1 MQILSQEVLDYLNS
15 ICCPNVEPPIPP
27 VLNGFDVTAQWSSS
41 ITTEFDFWMF
51 ITVMGAYPNTVVS
64 NFVKNGN
71 NITCNIDGQYE
82 LDLFNVSEVNLIT
95 NGAVK
100 FNVISG
106 SLTSAEL
113 DYCASVFLTANVLQ
127 TWNTSQLNPP
137 TQPSSA
143 NQQLI
148 SDLCTSNGGSANF

>member
-1 MQILSQEVLDYLNS
+1 MDWDGL
-15 ICCPNVEPPIPP
+15 
-27 VLNGFDVTAQWSSS
+27 G

-51 ITVMGAYPNTVVS
+51 ITLMGTYSNTVVS

-82 LDLFNVSEVNLIT
+82 LDLFSVSEVNLIT

-100 FNVISG
+100 FNVNSG

-148 SDLCTSNGGSANF
+148 SDLCNTNGGSVNF